1 MHLVQPSVNSPPL
14 WSLST
19 KTVLDSGS
27 HRSTAACLAGF
38 TPSWQSSVPH
48 LPEEEEA
55 WENPKVQSMKLQ
67 KSPTRQR
74 TVWRHHGVA
83 QAAGFWKPPPKKM
96 TTTQQ
101 STFEE
106 ATEQSRV
113 WTHHWFQVR
122 QGSQELVLVCP
133 GAKWLQGRVPGRRA
147 EVEAA
152 ERTRDSRWIFLC
164 GWVAVWQAGL
174 PEGRRKRGNSP
185 DPPFD
190 TGA

>member
-48 LPEEEEA
+48 LPEEEA

-67 KSPTRQR
+67 KSPTRQK

-83 QAAGFWKPPPKKM
+83 QAAGFWKPPRKWQQPNNPPLRRQRSNPGSEL
-96 TTTQQ
+96 TTGFKWDKGAR
-101 STFEE
+101 SWSWCVLGPSG
-106 ATEQSRV
+106 SR
-113 WTHHWFQVR
+113 
-122 QGSQELVLVCP
+122 GGCP
-133 GAKWLQGRVPGRRA
+133 GEGQKWRRR
-147 EVEAA
+147 
-152 ERTRDSRWIFLC
+152 RTRDSRWIFLC